1 MQPELSRVTQND
13 SLVSAQNPTTPNQ
26 HGLSDE
32 YDESSAT
39 LLGREDVARTSGAS
53 TESDA
58 TSVSSE
64 GSRRGRDTHS
74 GRLNSSSS
82 SSSSS
87 SSQRRS
93 PVTRV
98 EEYERQHTY
107 SRRAS
112 DRITFQVIPSAA
124 GSSSRVSI
132 EEFPNGTVAR
142 YDPSLETFC

>member
-1 MQPELSRVTQND
+1 MQPEPSRVSQND

-32 YDESSAT
+32 HDESSAT

-74 GRLNSSSS
+74 GRLNGSSG
-82 SSSSS
+82 SSS
-87 SSQRRS
+87 SSQRSS

-98 EEYERQHTY
+98 EEYE
-107 SRRAS
+107 
-112 DRITFQVIPSAA
+112 
-124 GSSSRVSI
+124 
-132 EEFPNGTVAR
+132 
-142 YDPSLETFC
+142 

>member
-1 MQPELSRVTQND
+1 MQPELSRVSQND
-13 SLVSAQNPTTPNQ
+13 SLVSAQNLTTPNQ

-32 YDESSAT
+32 HDESSAT

-82 SSSSS
+82 SSS
-87 SSQRRS
+87 QRSS

-107 SRRAS
+107 SRRVF
-112 DRITFQVIPSAA
+112 DRITFQVVPSAA